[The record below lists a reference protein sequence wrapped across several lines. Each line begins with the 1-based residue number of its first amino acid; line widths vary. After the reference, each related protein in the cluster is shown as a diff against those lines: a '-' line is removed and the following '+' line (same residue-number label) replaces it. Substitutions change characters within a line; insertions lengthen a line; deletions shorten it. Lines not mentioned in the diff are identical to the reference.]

1 MMASLPEREESMMF
15 EVLERG
21 MDEFGGAAT
30 PRGGKAK
37 KRQSVT
43 FDEAQ
48 LKTKEHESIFE
59 EIVEEMDHEED
70 FPPQSHVKQP
80 RRGSLQS
87 VSSSSTG
94 SSISVADLV
103 HEPTVPRPRRHSTYH
118 SSERS
123 FHRKQHKEMKVY
135 FHDNDFHK
143 RNTVIEGLFQ
153 FQLSVNMSMASMENL
168 EEMDSGNLYR
178 SCPILTYMNDEDEDS
193 VDLHRVKRPSLSVVK
208 DEGEYL
214 DEDDEDHFELSDDDD
229 FELKPS
235 KSSAK
240 RLSLKSA
247 DEPPK
252 PVRTYTLKL
261 GGVDDE
267 DEKPRAKKRTTSYAM
282 LSMRLDDH
290 PLTVLDDI
298 RSASMSN
305 LPTSKPV
312 KSSLPESPVLQK
324 PPSSKR
330 LMMFKMSHDEGSFKH
345 DNADFISHSSSRISS
360 SNKDILSGSP
370 PPLGEMPSECAMGI
384 GRAA

>member
-1 MMASLPEREESMMF
+1 MMASSREREASMM
-15 EVLERG
+15 LEELESGRNE
-21 MDEFGGAAT
+21 MGGAVTVAA
-30 PRGGKAK
+30 GNAK
-37 KRQSVT
+37 KRQSVK

-59 EIVEEMDHEED
+59 EIVEELERED
-70 FPPQSHVKQP
+70 DSPLQSHCKQP

-87 VSSSSTG
+87 VGSSTT
-94 SSISVADLV
+94 SSISMADLV
-103 HEPTVPRPRRHSTYH
+103 HEPTGPRPRRHS
-118 SSERS
+118 S
-123 FHRKQHKEMKVY
+123 FHSLQRSLHRRLHKEMKVY
-135 FHDNDFHK
+135 FQDNDHHK

-153 FQLSVNMSMASMENL
+153 FQLSLNMSMASMDNL

-214 DEDDEDHFELSDDDD
+214 DEEDDFELSDDED
-229 FELKPS
+229 FELNSS
-235 KSSAK
+235 KSSVK
-240 RLSLKSA
+240 RLSLKAA
-247 DEPPK
+247 DDLPK
-252 PVRTYTLKL
+252 PIANRTYTLKL
-261 GGVDDE
+261 GGFDDQ

-290 PLTVLDDI
+290 PLAVLDDI

-305 LPTSKPV
+305 LPTSKTG
-312 KSSLPESPVLQK
+312 KSYLPESPVSQK

-330 LMMFKMSHDEGSFKH
+330 LMMFKMSHDEGSLSR
-345 DNADFISHSSSRISS
+345 DNTDLTNCKTLS

-370 PPLGEMPSECAMGI
+370 PPLGEMPPERAMGI